1 MYYFWDEIIKKEYPT
16 RKEILRQA
24 YKNCISIP
32 AGAIITIRE
41 KGKRGKIATVTT
53 GKLNGR
59 KCVIYDNGS
68 SLSQLNPDGSIG
80 KKVTMIKNKLFF
92 SIYEY
97 K

>member
-1 MYYFWDEIIKKEYPT
+1 MIKREYPT
-16 RKEILRQA
+16 RKETLKHA
-24 YKNCISIP
+24 YKNCMSIP

-59 KCVIYDNGS
+59 RCVIYDNGS

-80 KKVTMIKNKLFF
+80 KKVTMIKNKFLFP
-92 SIYEY
+92 IYEY
-97 K
+97 R